1 MRLVG
6 DTSYGAGCAEP
17 GFPGVYG
24 RLADTTLREWIRSIA
39 PNARVDR
46 AGRRHPPAATIPP
59 ARSAADAAA
68 AEGTARR
75 TRAIREREIR
85 SRD

>member
-24 RLADTTLREWIRSIA
+24 RLADTAMREWIASVS
-39 PNARVDR
+39 PNAVSTRSVSRKGTKKKRPRPKPTRSPSR
-46 AGRRHPPAATIPP
+46 AYR
-59 ARSAADAAA
+59 
-68 AEGTARR
+68 
-75 TRAIREREIR
+75 
-85 SRD
+85 

>member
-24 RLADTTLREWIRSIA
+24 RLADAALREWISSIA
-39 PNARVDR
+39 PEAISTGSTAASSGKKRPKPK
-46 AGRRHPPAATIPP
+46 PPRDQSP
-59 ARSAADAAA
+59 AR
-68 AEGTARR
+68 RYR
-75 TRAIREREIR
+75 
-85 SRD
+85 